1 MVSSSIAVSYPETQV
16 DDSDIFIP
24 LEKQCYDKHGHEV
37 CKEDT
42 IEIILNSVCHVHEKA
57 INDFIRHLGY
67 KRDEL
72 NLLANNK
79 VKVTYKS
86 CLD

>member
-1 MVSSSIAVSYPETQV
+1 MSNIHVNYPETQI
-16 DDSDIFIP
+16 DDSDVFIP
-24 LEKQCYDKHGHEV
+24 LEKQVYDKYGHEV

-42 IEIILNSVCHVHEKA
+42 IEIVLDSICHVHEKA

-67 KRDEL
+67 RRDGL

-79 VKVTYKS
+79 VKVIYKS